1 MKRLALIGLFLGLAG
16 LGWGADK
23 FWQQLTAEERAA
35 AGLDQL
41 SAAQRTR
48 LDQLAERYVK
58 EGARQA
64 VAVAQV
70 KAKAEGKAEAIA
82 EVKEQKKITIG
93 LAPREEDETE
103 VVRTRIL
110 GDFRG
115 WTGRTTFTLVNNQ
128 VWQQEGGDNC
138 FFPKMVDPEVEI
150 RPARLGGWKLT
161 LLKEGLWIRVK
172 RIR

>member
-41 SAAQRTR
+41 SPDQRTR

-70 KAKAEGKAEAIA
+70 KAKAEAIA
-82 EVKEQKKITIG
+82 EVKEKKKITLG
-93 LAPREEDETE
+93 LAPREDDEAE

-115 WTGRTTFTLVNNQ
+115 WTGRTTFTLANNQ

>member
-41 SAAQRTR
+41 SPDQRTR

-82 EVKEQKKITIG
+82 EVK
-93 LAPREEDETE
+93 
-103 VVRTRIL
+103 
-110 GDFRG
+110 
-115 WTGRTTFTLVNNQ
+115 
-128 VWQQEGGDNC
+128 
-138 FFPKMVDPEVEI
+138 
-150 RPARLGGWKLT
+150 
-161 LLKEGLWIRVK
+161 
-172 RIR
+172 

>member
-1 MKRLALIGLFLGLAG
+1 M
-16 LGWGADK
+16 
-23 FWQQLTAEERAA
+23 
-35 AGLDQL
+35 
-41 SAAQRTR
+41 
-48 LDQLAERYVK
+48 
-58 EGARQA
+58 
-64 VAVAQV
+64 
-70 KAKAEGKAEAIA
+70 
-82 EVKEQKKITIG
+82 
-93 LAPREEDETE
+93 
-103 VVRTRIL
+103 RTRIL

-115 WTGRTTFTLVNNQ
+115 WTGRTTFTLANNQ